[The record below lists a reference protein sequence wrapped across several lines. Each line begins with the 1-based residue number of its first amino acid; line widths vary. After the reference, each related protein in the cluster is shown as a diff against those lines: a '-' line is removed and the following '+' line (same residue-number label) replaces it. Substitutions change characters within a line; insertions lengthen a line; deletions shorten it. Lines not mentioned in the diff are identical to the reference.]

1 MLRETNVQ
9 RLDWADKTMSV
20 LRQQQLEACERRL
33 LKLPPFGLYDRDDD
47 LHAETLW
54 QSSLMAQEEPV
65 QTKLH
70 TTKELRAM
78 VLSALPA
85 TIALL
90 SPEEHMLMD
99 RLVTLDGN
107 AVLMDWEEVCAAET
121 LARRLL
127 CVVERSGDHFM
138 LHLPDE
144 LLLPVTMILSSR
156 QHEELREKLMRFDA
170 VIRALLYLG
179 GMLHYEEALHHLL
192 ADVLEGSYAYDMKE
206 ALRYL
211 RTAYDY
217 TIDRDG
223 EMLLLHPGLA
233 EPERLLEAAPLA
245 FSAAHPM
252 DLDEET
258 MAGAIEGLM
267 PEERP
272 LFEKLYGLLAGVT
285 RPEITEEGAV
295 EDLRMLAKQGVSLQ
309 EMQKV
314 LTSLVTIAPT
324 DEMRQAVEQIC
335 LMTPRWGELR
345 TGRLQ

>member
-33 LKLPPFGLYDRDDD
+33 MKLPAIGLYDRDDD

-54 QSSLMAQEEPV
+54 QSSLMSQEEPV
-65 QTKLH
+65 QTRLH

-78 VLSALPA
+78 VLASLPA
-85 TIALL
+85 TAALL
-90 SPEEHMLMD
+90 SPEEHMLVE
-99 RLVTLDGN
+99 RLVTLDGC
-107 AVLMDWEEVCAAET
+107 AVLMDWEEVSAAET

-138 LHLPDE
+138 LHMPDE
-144 LLLPVTMILSSR
+144 LLLPMAMILSSR

-170 VIRALLYLG
+170 IIRAMLYLG
-179 GMLHYEEALHHLL
+179 GMLHYETALHHLL
-192 ADVLEGSYAYDMKE
+192 ADVLEGSYAYDMTE

-211 RTAYDY
+211 RTSYDY
-217 TIDRDG
+217 MIDRDG

-233 EPERLLEAAPLA
+233 EPDRLLRAAPLT
-245 FSAAHPM
+245 FSSAHPI

-272 LFEKLYGLLAGVT
+272 LFDKLYGLLVGAT

-295 EDLRMLAKQGVSLQ
+295 EDLRMLAKQGVSLP
-309 EMQKV
+309 EMQNV
-314 LTSLVTIAPT
+314 LTSLLTVAPT
-324 DEMRQAVEQIC
+324 EEMRQAVEQ
-335 LMTPRWGELR
+335 LYMMTPRWGEMR
-345 TGRLQ
+345 AGRLQ